1 LKVEN
6 KKMKLEITKFA
17 ETKFPNVYTYQKNSL
32 ANCHAKGLYSI
43 VLKKFEDGKLL
54 RMFYASKEH
63 DLWKNNYKEVGPR
76 TQSLGLAI
84 HSHHCDIQI
93 LGIFG
98 RMVNIRCVV
107 DNKKKYKKQHALKTY
122 KYTSS
127 ILNGK
132 KNAKF
137 VAVGQE
143 NIKIKTVENINKGTA
158 VHMNANELHTV
169 YVEKGQEAAWLILEG
184 IEDENYDSL
193 CYSDDDLT
201 KFQFEEYYK
210 PIDVTKVAQILSK
223 VRLLPEVNTCAEKV
237 HYDEIFCYS
246 SRSYNCMTIA
256 FGKKSETHQKTLK
269 HRIDGPAELYEPS
282 SFLSKFRLPKYY
294 IEGQEFNEKEYWYH
308 PKVIEAKLNKI
319 LEI

>member
-1 LKVEN
+1 
-6 KKMKLEITKFA
+6 MKLEIAKFA
-17 ETKFPNVYTYQKNSL
+17 DTKFPNVYTYQKNSL

-43 VLKKFEDGKLL
+43 VLKKFENGKLL

-76 TQSLGLAI
+76 TQSLGVAI

-93 LGIFG
+93 LGVHG

-107 DNKKKYKKQHALKTY
+107 DKTSKVYKKQQKLKSY

-137 VAVGQE
+137 VEVGQE
-143 NIKIKTVENINKGTA
+143 NIKIKTVENINRGTA

-169 YVEKGQEAAWLILEG
+169 YVEKGQEAAWFILEG
-184 IEDENYDSL
+184 AEDENYDSL

-210 PIDVTKVAQILSK
+210 PINVTKVAQILSNA
-223 VRLLPEVNTCAEKV
+223 RLLPEVNTYAEKV
-237 HYDEIFCYS
+237 HYDEIFCYC
-246 SRSYNCMTIA
+246 SRSYNSTLIA
-256 FGKKSETHQKTLK
+256 FGKKSEIHQRTLK
-269 HRIDGPAELYEPS
+269 HRLDGPAQFYES
-282 SFLSKFRLPKYY
+282 SWSATTTRSPRYY
-294 IEGQEFNEKEYWYH
+294 IEGEEFNEKECWNH

-319 LEI
+319 LET